1 MRRLAGCPAPA
12 AMRISLLLSSFLVLA
27 AACQR
32 TERTPPNGQA
42 DTVPTPV
49 TATVATVS
57 ALPTGAGAA
66 APVDPALDSACTLA
80 ASLTREALG
89 LGLVRDSATTFT
101 APREGQLPWHGC
113 RLTASSPGVQKDPAH
128 PVMPDGPV
136 QAAFLGAG
144 WKDDFD
150 YGADGPDGTEL
161 GMRKGD
167 VLCHLAISYPGSDPP
182 DDDSA
187 EPPGDTL
194 RTAFPYSLVIRC
206 ARNAPRLSS

>member
-1 MRRLAGCPAPA
+1 MALTANARPFHPLVL
-12 AMRISLLLSSFLVLA
+12 AMRIALLPLALPLVV
-27 AACQR
+27 ACQR
-32 TERTPPNGQA
+32 VDRSPPEA
-42 DTVPTPV
+42 RSDTAR
-49 TATVATVS
+49 ATVATTPRTS
-57 ALPTGAGAA
+57 SPLE
-66 APVDPALDSACTLA
+66 PALDSACTLA
-80 ASLTREALG
+80 TRLTREALG

-113 RLTASSPGVQKDPAH
+113 RLSASSPGAQKDPAH
-128 PVMPDGPV
+128 PVMPDGPL

-167 VLCHLAISYPGSDPP
+167 VLCHLAINYPGSDSP

-206 ARNAPRLSS
+206 TRNAPRLSS